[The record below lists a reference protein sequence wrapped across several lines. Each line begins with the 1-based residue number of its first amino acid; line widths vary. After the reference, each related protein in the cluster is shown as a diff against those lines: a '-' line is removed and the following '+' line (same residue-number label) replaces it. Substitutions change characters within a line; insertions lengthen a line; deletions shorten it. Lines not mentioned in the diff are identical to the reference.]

1 MKQFVNI
8 CLFVSFAFIGLCPA
22 GEGGDQSV
30 DVDNDIAR
38 LRKELHQ
45 IQTQRQNNRQDM
57 EAEQKD
63 FAAYR
68 VRITKRLTSVRSDID
83 SLKRE
88 TVRNQSRSDSLSS
101 LIQSAQLKK
110 RDIELSREAL
120 KTRLRSSCD
129 KLDVMAMRLCPQSQ
143 GQIRSSIELVK
154 TDLASKTIE
163 CPEAFARC
171 SQIISLMR
179 DATGS
184 IQTSSENSPL
194 PDIRGASVRLRV
206 GSVMDAVTDPK
217 GTVCYLWKGNNPD
230 GSPLWQAAPDK
241 LIGPEIVHA
250 VAVREGKAL
259 PSFVNLP
266 LAIVRKGANQ

>member
-1 MKQFVNI
+1 MKLFVNI
-8 CLFVSFAFIGLCPA
+8 YLFISFVYIGLVAA
-22 GEGGDQSV
+22 GESSDNSA
-30 DVDNDIAR
+30 DVDNDMVR

-57 EAEQKD
+57 ETEQRD

-68 VRITKRLTSVRSDID
+68 ARIAKRLASVRSDID

-88 TVRNQSRSDSLSS
+88 TVRNQTRSDSLSS

-129 KLDVMAMRLCPQSQ
+129 KLDAIAMRLCPQSQ

-154 TDLASKTIE
+154 TDLAAKTIE
-163 CPEAFARC
+163 CAEAFARC
-171 SQIISLMR
+171 AQIINLMR

-230 GSPLWQAAPDK
+230 GSPLWQAATDK
-241 LIGPEIVHA
+241 SIGPEIVHA

-266 LAIVRKGANQ
+266 LTVVQKGAGQ